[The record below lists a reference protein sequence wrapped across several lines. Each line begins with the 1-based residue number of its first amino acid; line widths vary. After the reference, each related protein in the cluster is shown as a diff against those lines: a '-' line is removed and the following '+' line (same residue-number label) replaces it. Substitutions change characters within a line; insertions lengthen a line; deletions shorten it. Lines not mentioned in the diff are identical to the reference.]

1 MLLEPNESARI
12 DYFFTDRIQRYFL
25 LPNQPSAVT
34 VNQQTV
40 HEHFYS
46 IDGTPLSR
54 RSNKVHWTISIEGFS
69 GVAKRNFVDIDGVK
83 TLASIEKILQ
93 SFEEFLQEY
102 RENTHMSINLFD
114 LQKQR
119 SYSNVFPVAFT
130 YNSSV
135 SGSRLGYTWQL
146 ELVCYSEV
154 VPLRDNLNIFE
165 QFFADLTNTIDGF
178 TVVANDLDTFIEQ
191 QVDSFNRPVRELFN
205 SVSRASRSVLN
216 IAQSARGAVQSTR
229 NTVLKALETIY
240 EVGTTTIK
248 IGDEVKSIFTEDFPS
263 FYAENQVKDG
273 FTDVKNTLI
282 ELGLSE
288 ESLALSAE
296 ENVYQLEL
304 LIGLYN
310 VYNLQSYRV
319 SNSRVSGGS
328 FLDKDSGYST
338 LASFQTT
345 DNVVSTNDG
354 QEQPKYKYVLRAGE
368 NLYRVAVSVYNDVN
382 RWTEIADL
390 NDWLDANTTSSGYPP
405 SAGDTI
411 FLPSEPT
418 QLGVSAIPN
427 IVGNGSTLLT
437 DIALVDGDLQLL
449 GGDLK
454 LVSGEDNFVQA
465 VTNRIRTFQGEL
477 IDDAE
482 YGFPNIIGTTT
493 PNAFISLQVVDQLL
507 RDPRVL
513 SVSDV
518 VVSQEDDRAFL
529 DLNVVPFE
537 GDSVNIIV
545 PVGD

>member
-12 DYFFTDRIQRYFL
+12 DYFFKNSINTFL
-25 LPNQPSAVT
+25 LPNQPNAVT

-69 GVAKRNFVDIDGVK
+69 GVAKRNFVDINGVK

-93 SFEEFLQEY
+93 SFEEFLQKY
-102 RENTHMSINLFD
+102 REDGRSIDFFD
-114 LQKQR
+114 LQKGKHYR
-119 SYSNVFPVAFT
+119 DAFPVAFT

-135 SGSRLGYTWQL
+135 SGSRLGYMWQL

-154 VPLRDNLNIFE
+154 KLELELNDFE
-165 QFFADLTNTIDGF
+165 QFFADVTNTIDSF

-229 NTVLKALETIY
+229 NTVLKAIDTVY
-240 EVGTTTIK
+240 EVGTTIVK

-263 FYAENQVKDG
+263 FYAENQVRDG

-354 QEQPKYKYVLRAGE
+354 QEQPKYKYILRAGE

-493 PNAFISLQVVDQLL
+493 SNAFISLQVVDQLL

-518 VVSQEDDRAFL
+518 TIEQEDDRAFL

>member
-12 DYFFTDRIQRYFL
+12 DYFFKNFTNTFL
-25 LPNQPSAVT
+25 LPNQPNAVT

-69 GVAKRNFVDIDGVK
+69 GVAKRNFVDINGVK

-93 SFEEFLQEY
+93 SFEEFLQKY
-102 RENTHMSINLFD
+102 REDGRSIDFFD
-114 LQKQR
+114 LQKGKHYR
-119 SYSNVFPVAFT
+119 DAFPVAFT

-154 VPLRDNLNIFE
+154 KLELKLNDFE
-165 QFFADLTNTIDGF
+165 QFFADLTSTIDGF

-229 NTVLKALETIY
+229 NTVLKAIDTIY
-240 EVGTTTIK
+240 EVGTTIVK
-248 IGDEVKSIFTEDFPS
+248 IGDEVKSIFTDDFPS
-263 FYAENQVKDG
+263 FYAENQINDG

-288 ESLALSAE
+288 ESLALQAE

-328 FLDKDSGYST
+328 FLDKDNGYST

-354 QEQPKYKYVLRAGE
+354 QEQPKYKYILRAGE

-465 VTNRIRTFQGEL
+465 VTNRIRTFQGGL

-482 YGFPNIIGTTT
+482 YGFPDIIGTTT

-518 VVSQEDDRAFL
+518 KLEQEDDRAFL

>member
-12 DYFFTDRIQRYFL
+12 DYFFKNYTNTFL
-25 LPNQPSAVT
+25 LPNQPNAVT

-69 GVAKRNFVDIDGVK
+69 GVAKRNFVDINGVK

-93 SFEEFLQEY
+93 SFEEFLQKY
-102 RENTHMSINLFD
+102 REDGRSIDFFD
-114 LQKQR
+114 LQKGKHYR
-119 SYSNVFPVAFT
+119 DAFPVAFT

-154 VPLRDNLNIFE
+154 KLELELNDFE
-165 QFFADLTNTIDGF
+165 QFFADVTNTIDGF
-178 TVVANDLDTFIEQ
+178 TTVANDLDTFIEQ

-229 NTVLKALETIY
+229 NTVLKAIDTVY
-240 EVGTTTIK
+240 EVGTTIVK
-248 IGDEVKSIFTEDFPS
+248 IGDEVKSIFTDDFPS
-263 FYAENQVKDG
+263 FYAENQVRDG

-288 ESLALSAE
+288 ESLALRAE

-354 QEQPKYKYVLRAGE
+354 QEQPKYKYILRAGE

-518 VVSQEDDRAFL
+518 TIEQEDDRAFL

>member
-12 DYFFTDRIQRYFL
+12 DYFFKNFTNTFL
-25 LPNQPSAVT
+25 LPNQPNAVT

-69 GVAKRNFVDIDGVK
+69 GVAKRNFVDINGVK

-93 SFEEFLQEY
+93 SFEEFLQKY
-102 RENTHMSINLFD
+102 REDGRSIDFFD
-114 LQKQR
+114 LQKGKHYR
-119 SYSNVFPVAFT
+119 DTFPVAFT

-154 VPLRDNLNIFE
+154 KLELELNDFE
-165 QFFADLTNTIDGF
+165 QFFADLTSTIDGF

-229 NTVLKALETIY
+229 NTVLKAIDTIY
-240 EVGTTTIK
+240 EVGTTIVK
-248 IGDEVKSIFTEDFPS
+248 IGDEVKSIFTDDFPS
-263 FYAENQVKDG
+263 FYAENQINDG

-288 ESLALSAE
+288 ESLALQAE

-310 VYNLQSYRV
+310 VYNIQSYRV
-319 SNSRVSGGS
+319 PNSRVSGGS

-345 DNVVSTNDG
+345 DNVVSTNNG
-354 QEQPKYKYVLRAGE
+354 QEQPKYKYILRAGE

-465 VTNRIRTFQGEL
+465 VTNRIRTFQGGL

-482 YGFPNIIGTTT
+482 YGFPDIIGTTT

-518 VVSQEDDRAFL
+518 TIEQEDDRAFL